1 MGFKGY
7 KDQKGIDWIT
17 INMSFD
23 VLRTPL
29 GILKILL
36 SVSYSFRAEND
47 ALYGKLHFLR
57 SASEMAREPTSA
69 AATPGATRMK
79 LQIPCKSL

>member
-1 MGFKGY
+1 
-7 KDQKGIDWIT
+7 
-17 INMSFD
+17 MSFD

-47 ALYGKLHFLR
+47 ALYGKLHFIR
-57 SASEMAREPTSA
+57 SASEMVREPTSA

>member
-1 MGFKGY
+1 
-7 KDQKGIDWIT
+7 
-17 INMSFD
+17 MSFD

-47 ALYGKLHFLR
+47 ALYGKLHFIR
-57 SASEMAREPTSA
+57 SAMAREPTSA